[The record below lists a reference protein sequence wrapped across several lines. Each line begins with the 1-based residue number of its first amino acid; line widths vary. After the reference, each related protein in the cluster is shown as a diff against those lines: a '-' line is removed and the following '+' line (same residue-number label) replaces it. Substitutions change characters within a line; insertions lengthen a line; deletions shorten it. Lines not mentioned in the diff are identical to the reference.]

1 MEKVKNKTAT
11 TAKKDG
17 PFFDKGKRQGFFGA
31 SEKPGTFFSRGPAGS
46 TVQPKLTVGQPNDVY
61 EKEADAMAD
70 KVVQRKPIF
79 ESKAE
84 PPDNT
89 VMRKCAHCE
98 KEEKLQKKGDGN
110 GGNPVS
116 AGVESGLNASKG
128 SGSALPADTRQ
139 QMESSFGADF
149 GKVRVH
155 NDSNAAVM
163 SKELNAQAFTHG
175 NDIYF
180 NSGKYDLASRGGQ
193 HLLAHELTHTVQQ
206 GSGGGRIQRIQR
218 QPVPGNADPTRGM
231 VDLGFVKDFNAA
243 EWLAKANIPAGTIPP
258 GVMENE
264 DFKVALLGALNPLSG
279 SVLFPMDSVPAGL
292 SNIPENHMVEVG
304 GEDALNL
311 FLNTRMEEP
320 DTSAGFPGG
329 AGKGVTQ
336 GVSKMLSISGFQAA
350 GPNAIGI
357 VAFPMSNVARVTIG
371 GASWNPSS
379 PTLPDSKILLG
390 HTALYARVDGKIVAI
405 RSYGPTSLANAGM
418 NIKGVSAGTKGVDAS
433 VLDHMTGKDPGGTM
447 FDVDHAKSIEY
458 PVSKEMVQD
467 FIKDLPEPGPV
478 SNDSYTAR
486 PEVANRCNGQN
497 CVLWATEYVEKKLG
511 TPIGRGGIPQS
522 SVGGVNTARQGEV
535 MKLLNQKNPEPIE
548 LPDGTTM
555 QPRTGEIPTSLK
567 VLKWGGR
574 IFTAI
579 DVGRGIWRIA
589 NSSGLERLTVI
600 GEETGRFAGGAEG
613 GEVGMGACV
622 ALGVATEG
630 IGLIACGIG
639 GAIAGSWVG
648 EKLGGLIFGIPEGI
662 ANSIEMLSL
671 VLKGGMDVMEGIGN
685 MSRSIFQFIIEGN
698 IQTYEQL
705 NYQNWDTRF
714 LPDTMKNDIN
724 GLGQQMWRLLNDQKD
739 LPPDADQQT
748 KFYGVLQKGLKKMGD
763 LGIPADLLG
772 RIRTEMIGLDA
783 NAGGSVTVETLL
795 QMSSIEFVKWLQEW
809 HLQYKQDPVYLANP
823 DTFYNNQGPER
834 NKEALDIHYR
844 NTIESRA
851 KLNINNWASFDLQEV
866 LFTNYEKWLAKQPKD
881 ANAPSDEAISQT
893 YDGYNEVADTTEQA
907 IRALGSRVWGVL
919 GGLNYADFASVVN
932 NTLAWYSPD
941 EAAVQV
947 LCNGLQSVFNALG
960 ENTGSGVL
968 QMIGITPDSVTG
980 QTPVDLVDTLVR
992 YGLLHFRKE
1001 PREVAD
1007 LALIWM
1013 NTGFAPW

>member
-1 MEKVKNKTAT
+1 MEKIKNT
-11 TAKKDG
+11 TSTGTKKND
-17 PFFDKGKRQGFFGA
+17 PFFQKGKRQGFFG
-31 SEKPGTFFSRGPAGS
+31 SVQKSGSFFSKGAVGKA
-46 TVQPKLTVGQPNDVY
+46 VQAKLTVGQPNDVY
-61 EKEADAMAD
+61 EKEADAVAD
-70 KVVQRKPIF
+70 KVVQRMSEQGQGVLQRCPSCDQEKMV
-79 ESKAE
+79 SRKADSAPGQAA
-84 PPDNT
+84 PPDI
-89 VMRKCAHCE
+89 
-98 KEEKLQKKGDGN
+98 
-110 GGNPVS
+110 
-116 AGVESGLNASKG
+116 ESTLNASKT
-128 SGSALPADTRQ
+128 SGSPLTGNTRGE
-139 QMESSFGADF
+139 MEDSFGVDL
-149 GKVRVH
+149 GHVRLH
-155 NDSNAAVM
+155 HDSTAAQM
-163 SKELNAQAFTHG
+163 SKGLNAQAFTHG
-175 NDIYF
+175 SDIYF
-180 NSGKYDLASRGGQ
+180 NSSKYDEGSKAGK
-193 HLLAHELTHTVQQ
+193 HLLAHELTHVVQQ
-206 GSGGGRIQRIQR
+206 GYAGSGIQRIQR
-218 QPVPGNADPTRGM
+218 QPVPGSPAPTGGM
-231 VDLGFVKDFNAA
+231 VDLGFVKDFNAS

-329 AGKGVTQ
+329 AGMGATTGISKALGVA
-336 GVSKMLSISGFQAA
+336 GFRAA

-357 VAFPMSNVARVTIG
+357 VAFPMSNLARVTIG

-379 PTLPDSKILLG
+379 PTLPGSKILLG
-390 HTALYARVDGKIVAI
+390 HTALYARIDGKIVAI

-433 VLDHMTGKDPGGTM
+433 VLDHMNGKAPGGNM
-447 FDVDHAKSIEY
+447 FDVDNAKSIEY

-467 FIKDLPEPGPV
+467 FIKDLPESGPV

-511 TPIGRGGIPQS
+511 TPIGKGGIPQS
-522 SVGGVNTARQGEV
+522 SVGGVDTARQGEV

-548 LPDGTTM
+548 LPDGTTV

-589 NSSGLERLTVI
+589 NASGLERLTVI

-613 GEVGMGACV
+613 GELGAGACV
-622 ALGVATEG
+622 ALGIATEG

-639 GAIAGSWVG
+639 GAIAGSFVG
-648 EKLGGLIFGIPEGI
+648 EKLGGLIFGMPEAI
-662 ANSIEMLSL
+662 MKSMEALEL
-671 VLKGGMDVMEGIGN
+671 VLGGGMEAMEAIGKVTQGF
-685 MSRSIFQFIIEGN
+685 FQFIIEGN
-698 IQTYEQL
+698 IQTYERL

-724 GLGQQMWRLLNDQKD
+724 SLGKQMWRLLNDQKD

-748 KFYGVLQKGLKKMGD
+748 KFYGVLLKGLKPMGE
-763 LGIPADLLG
+763 LGISADLLS
-772 RIRTEMIGLDA
+772 RIRNEMMALDA
-783 NAGGSVTVETLL
+783 NAGGSVTEESLL
-795 QMSSIEFVKWLQEW
+795 QMSSIEFVKWLQDW

-823 DTFYNNQGPER
+823 DTFYNNLGAAR
-834 NKEALDIHYR
+834 NKEALEIHYR

-866 LFTNYEKWLAKQPKD
+866 LFSNYEKWLSKQPKD
-881 ANAPSDEAISQT
+881 ANSPDDEAISQT
-893 YDGYNEVADTTEQA
+893 YDGYNEVADSTEKA

-919 GGLNYADFASVVN
+919 GGLNYADFTSVVN
-932 NTLAWYSPD
+932 NTLAWYNPD
-941 EAAVQV
+941 GAILQV
-947 LCNGLQSVFNALG
+947 LCNGLQSVINALG
-960 ENTGSGVL
+960 ENTGSGIL
-968 QMIGITPDSVTG
+968 QMVDITPDSVTG
-980 QTPVDLVDTLVR
+980 QTPVDLVDALVK